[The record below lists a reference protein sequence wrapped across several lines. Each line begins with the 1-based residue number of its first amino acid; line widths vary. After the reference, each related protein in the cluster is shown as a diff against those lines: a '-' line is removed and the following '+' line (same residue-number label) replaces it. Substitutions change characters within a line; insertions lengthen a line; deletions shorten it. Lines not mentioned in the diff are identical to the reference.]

1 MMAMVI
7 LSVRLPGLPCQ
18 PFRPGNGKS
27 KEQECNVDGGL
38 PDQALFAQAVGLD
51 KGCEQSGGSLVH
63 WNSIGN

>member
-1 MMAMVI
+1 
-7 LSVRLPGLPCQ
+7 
-18 PFRPGNGKS
+18 
-27 KEQECNVDGGL
+27 VDGGL